1 LATVVITV
9 THSCGLGRTAGHGRC
24 RRRRRRRRCRR
35 HGAVV
40 GHLDQLVHARVE
52 ALALGTSVDG
62 LLLID
67 LAPVA
72 GIQAAVL
79 GQQSLDLGVVLEKRQ
94 K

>member
-1 LATVVITV
+1 V
-9 THSCGLGRTAGHGRC
+9 
-24 RRRRRRRRCRR
+24 
-35 HGAVV
+35 
-40 GHLDQLVHARVE
+40 DELVHARVE
-52 ALALGTSVDG
+52 ALALGASVDG

-79 GQQSLDLGVVLEKRQ
+79 GQQSLDLGVVLEEKR